1 MSVAEKVKLIE
12 QGGRKGK
19 NQDLANG
26 RKTRV
31 GSVVG
36 GMGAWHILGNM
47 VWYGVNTSLWFL
59 CNLRGR
65 EAEAG
70 LKGTMKFWQEWE

>member
-12 QGGRKGK
+12 QGGRNGK
-19 NQDLANG
+19 NQVLANG

-36 GMGAWHILGNM
+36 GMGAWHIHGNM
-47 VWYGVNTSLWFL
+47 VW
-59 CNLRGR
+59 
-65 EAEAG
+65 
-70 LKGTMKFWQEWE
+70 